1 MQILRDFLSKYA
13 RFTPPDTVVKKH
25 LSGILSKELNRTIP
39 EKNIRII
46 GPVAYCTLESAVK
59 NILLFKKIT
68 ILDQLEQEVGKR
80 IVRDIQ

>member
-13 RFTPPDTVVKKH
+13 RFAPPDGVVKKH
-25 LSGILSKELNRTIP
+25 LSTILSKELNRTVL

-59 NILLFKKIT
+59 NTLLFKKTT